1 MAVGSPPSCLA
12 LAGVGADWPGQ
23 PYITAGS
30 VARRACT
37 AGKGNGVDVAAGD
50 AAVGSVRVSVATSGT
65 AVGLSEVSVSL
76 CVAASGLV
84 GVPGHVAV
92 VGLEG
97 NRCRTVDRR
106 CPQAIYTYYYSM
118 PSSRRIWANFFRSAC
133 CGLDIIRL
141 SAAHPNSVKKSLGDG
156 RRSNRISPLSSR
168 LRPAGGIFG
177 FPALAPVF
185 RVRTKNP
192 SAAAGSVERTS
203 SSSRRM

>member
-1 MAVGSPPSCLA
+1 VAVGSPPSCLA

-23 PYITAGS
+23 RYITAGS

-37 AGKGNGVDVAAGD
+37 AGKDNGVDVAAGD

-65 AVGLSEVSVSL
+65 AVGLSEVKVSL

-97 NRCRTVDRR
+97 IDAALWIAGVLKRSILIT
-106 CPQAIYTYYYSM
+106 M

-141 SAAHPNSVKKSLGDG
+141 SAAHPDSVKKSLGDG

-203 SSSRRM
+203 SSSWRM

>member
-1 MAVGSPPSCLA
+1 VAVGSPPSCLA

-97 NRCRTVDRR
+97 IDAALWIAGVLKRSILITTQCRV
-106 CPQAIYTYYYSM
+106 
-118 PSSRRIWANFFRSAC
+118 
-133 CGLDIIRL
+133 
-141 SAAHPNSVKKSLGDG
+141 LGG
-156 RRSNRISPLSSR
+156 Y
-168 LRPAGGIFG
+168 G
-177 FPALAPVF
+177 
-185 RVRTKNP
+185 
-192 SAAAGSVERTS
+192 RTS
-203 SSSRRM
+203 SDPPVVD